1 MHDWSRKLNKHLR
14 TALELIDKEVSLLS
28 NAPVTVQR
36 QSVLVSY
43 HQVLKYWQVEVEVE
57 PTSSSDWTEFQ
68 SNRELWNQIYRKLS
82 RLGSESI
89 LVSKPEEDR
98 R

>member
-1 MHDWSRKLNKHLR
+1 MNKHLR